1 MAARSTDSPIE
12 SIGIDEKSFKKGH
25 EYCTIITDSTS
36 KRILEV
42 IPKRTKEVAKT
53 AITAALSPV
62 QQKQLKVVT
71 GDMWE
76 AYQNTIKECLPN
88 VTYVLDRF
96 HLIKYLNGAID
107 QTRRKEVKQNPIL
120 KNSRFVLLKSSK
132 NLNEKQRILFN
143 EIAQENYLVTQV
155 WKARENFKAMFG
167 QPDFAHALTMLQNW
181 LYSLRDY
188 IIKPLV
194 DVKQMFQRHEIAIA
208 NSLCHV

>member
-1 MAARSTDSPIE
+1 MED
-12 SIGIDEKSFKKGH
+12 
-25 EYCTIITDSTS
+25 
-36 KRILEV
+36 
-42 IPKRTKEVAKT
+42 AKT

-120 KNSRFVLLKSSK
+120 KNSRFVLLKSPK

-143 EIAQENYLVTQV
+143 EIA
-155 WKARENFKAMFG
+155 
-167 QPDFAHALTMLQNW
+167 
-181 LYSLRDY
+181 
-188 IIKPLV
+188 
-194 DVKQMFQRHEIAIA
+194 
-208 NSLCHV
+208 